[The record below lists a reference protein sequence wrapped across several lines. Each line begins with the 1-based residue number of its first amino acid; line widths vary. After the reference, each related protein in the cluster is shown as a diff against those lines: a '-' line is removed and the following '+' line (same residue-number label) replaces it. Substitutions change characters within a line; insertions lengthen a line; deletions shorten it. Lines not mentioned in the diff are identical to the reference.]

1 MGNPYPAAPWR
12 LRGWAAMTLQPV
24 SLAVARRLAPPE
36 LRPVPVWPGKALGGL
51 YIASYETGST
61 LVYHELI
68 VVAAFAAANARIGA
82 WIPLIYVDDAQ
93 SLAGGHA
100 IWSLPKELARFD
112 VADRDGRRHVRVT
125 RGDDVLCEIGS
136 RACGPA
142 LPFPLPFL
150 LPGFGN
156 ERGDARFFMG
166 RLSGPV
172 SLAQVDVTI
181 PRDSPLAPYGLDR
194 PRVGFTFARL
204 SLDVP
209 APSRAR
215 LPVPAYAA
223 DTFGESSSSA
233 HGAQLSV
240 FLKAS

>member
-1 MGNPYPAAPWR
+1 MNTPYPQAPWR
-12 LRGWAAMTLQPV
+12 LRGWAAMTLHPV
-24 SLAVARRLAPPE
+24 SLSVARRLAPPG

-51 YIASYETGST
+51 YVASYETGST

-68 VVAAFAAANARIGA
+68 AVAAFAAANGRIGA

-112 VADRDGRRHVRVT
+112 IADHDGRRDVRVS
-125 RGDDVLCEIGS
+125 RGDDVLCEVGFQA
-136 RACGPA
+136 RGPA
-142 LPFPLPFL
+142 LPFPLPIP

-172 SLAQVDVTI
+172 ALAHVDVTI
-181 PRDSPLAPYGLDR
+181 PPDSPLAPYGLAR
-194 PRVGFTFARL
+194 PRIGLTFARL
-204 SLDVP
+204 NLHVP
-209 APSRAR
+209 APSPAR
-215 LPVPAYAA
+215 RPVPAYAA
-223 DTFGESSSSA
+223 DTFGES
-233 HGAQLSV
+233 
-240 FLKAS
+240 